1 MRRSKTMTSTD
12 KPFPDDKTAPQ
23 RRKDLTDEQIKELE
37 LAGGVEGGMEAG
49 SAGPSDG
56 PSERS
61 RKARKT
67 AGAEHSQSG

>member
-12 KPFPDDKTAPQ
+12 KPFPGDKTAPQ

-49 SAGPSDG
+49 SAGPSDR

-61 RKARKT
+61 RKARQT